1 MTLTKTQYDEL
12 MRAYDEKQYRRRH
25 IIEDRRKEVYAAAPE
40 LTQLDQEIVH
50 QRNLQ
55 ARAML
60 NEDPEAAENCRRTVQ
75 ELTGRRERIFSS
87 LGCPADYLD
96 PPYDCPDCRD
106 TGFIGREQ
114 CHCFR
119 QAAID
124 LIYTQ
129 SDLREVLK
137 TENFATFSLDLYPA
151 DDVDPV
157 TGLSSLENAR
167 LAENR
172 CWQFTKN
179 FDRNFENIL
188 LFGDTGLGKTF
199 LTHCV
204 AKELL
209 ESGHSVI
216 YFSAQR
222 LFELLADHA
231 MRRESSRPES
241 FTHIFD
247 CDLLII
253 DDLGTEVPNAM
264 TVSQFFLCLNERIR
278 ARKSTMIST
287 NLSLQD
293 IASIYSERI
302 SSRIMND
309 FTLLHL
315 SGSDIRIGKRLSAG
329 KR

>member
-1 MTLTKTQYDEL
+1 MTLSKTQYDAL
-12 MRAYDEKQYRRRH
+12 MRDYDERQYRRRH
-25 IIEDRRKEVYAAAPE
+25 TIEERKKEVLAAAPE
-40 LTQLDQEIVH
+40 LAALEDETVRL
-50 QRNLQ
+50 RGCQ
-55 ARAML
+55 ARAVL
-60 NEDPEAAENCRRTVQ
+60 DGDTAGADRCRDRIAA
-75 ELTGRRERIFSS
+75 LAGERQKIFSS
-87 LGCPADYLD
+87 LGLPADYLE
-96 PPYDCPDCRD
+96 PPYECPDCKD
-106 TGFIGREQ
+106 TGFIGRSQ

-129 SDLREVLK
+129 SDLREILAK
-137 TENFATFSLDLYPA
+137 ENFSTFSLDYYPA
-151 DDVDPV
+151 DDRDPV

-172 CWQFTKN
+172 CWQFTRN
-179 FDRNFENIL
+179 FDREFENIL

-204 AKELL
+204 AKELI

-222 LFELLADHA
+222 LFELLADQA
-231 MRRESSRPES
+231 MRRENARPEQS
-241 FTHIFD
+241 EHIFD

-253 DDLGTEVPNAM
+253 DDLGTEVPNSL

-287 NLSLQD
+287 NLSLQE

-302 SSRIMND
+302 SSRISND

-315 SGSDIRIGKRLSAG
+315 SGSDIRIEKKLFPGKR
-329 KR
+329 